1 MLMRT
6 PEPVRLAGQTAWS
19 RRDLLA
25 AVLAVVLFWAA
36 AAALWP
42 LTGSVVP
49 WDSKNHF
56 YPMLRYLGTALEHGE
71 LPLWNPYHFSGH
83 PSVADPQSLLFT
95 PTMLLF
101 GWLIPSP
108 SMELFDLVVFAH
120 LLPGAL
126 AMLALFRR
134 RGWRPAGGV
143 IAAMI
148 FILGGSA
155 SGRLQHTGIIFGYGF
170 YPLALWL
177 LEEALD
183 VESVHTLAPGA
194 HVTYVAARSCL
205 YADLLA
211 ALNTVVDGHLADI
224 VSNSWGLFN

>member
-6 PEPVRLAGQTAWS
+6 PEPVRLAGPNAWS
-19 RRDLLA
+19 RRDLPA

-108 SMELFDLVVFAH
+108 SMQVFDLAVFAH
-120 LLPGAL
+120 FLPGAL

-134 RGWRPAGGV
+134 RGWGPAGGGL
-143 IAAMI
+143 AGGI
-148 FILGGSA
+148 FFFGGPA
-155 SGRLQHTGIIFGYGF
+155 S
-170 YPLALWL
+170 
-177 LEEALD
+177 
-183 VESVHTLAPGA
+183 
-194 HVTYVAARSCL
+194 
-205 YADLLA
+205 
-211 ALNTVVDGHLADI
+211 
-224 VSNSWGLFN
+224 